1 MNHLNRLFDSIIGRP
16 SHPTDSAD
24 GKPEGSSEST
34 GKLIA
39 EVNKSD
45 KSDKKNRQSTALI
58 EIAAVGILTAAAAH
72 VLSHSVGWLGS
83 LRLQLSQSEHRTWLL
98 PLFGLLGGL
107 LCGLIVRYVA
117 PEITGSGIPQVKG
130 YLRGHQIPMN
140 LRSMIA
146 KLVAGILAL
155 GCGLPLGREGPTV
168 QIGAS
173 LSGMFVS
180 LLSSG
185 EKLKRQFVAAGAG
198 AGLAAAFNAPLA
210 GVIFV
215 VEELVKEV
223 SSSFVITAGL
233 ACFAAA
239 SMSQL
244 LGNHSLDLSSHSDFP
259 VCHFQFEDIPY
270 LFILGIVCG
279 ALGSF
284 FNWLI
289 ILGMKWRV
297 KVFKKN
303 YPLSIGIAGL
313 ICGSTVALLPQS
325 MHNIAGIKYLIIA
338 HNPTLE
344 FACTALAISFLITII
359 SYISGAPGGLFGPS
373 LTIGC
378 ATGYML
384 GATEMGEWA
393 NASNAPDL
401 FALAGMGAFFSA
413 VARVPIT
420 ATVIVFEITRDF
432 NLLLP
437 LLMTTMVAYTVGE
450 KIYSG
455 SLYDRLLDLSATEKQ
470 PDAPRQNIQPATP
483 QP

>member
-1 MNHLNRLFDSIIGRP
+1 MNSLNRLFESIIGKGNCGSGSDSTSSASQNDPVNCSQETRP
-16 SHPTDSAD
+16 QQAPLA
-24 GKPEGSSEST
+24 
-34 GKLIA
+34 
-39 EVNKSD
+39 V
-45 KSDKKNRQSTALI
+45 I
-58 EIAAVGILTAAAAH
+58 EIAAIGALTAAAAF
-72 VLSHSVGWLGS
+72 VLSQSVGWLGG
-83 LRLQLSQSEHRTWLL
+83 LRLELSRSEHRLWVL
-98 PLFGLLGGL
+98 PVFGLVGGV
-107 LCGLIVRYVA
+107 LCGLIVKYVA

-130 YLRGHQIPMN
+130 FLKGQPIRMN
-140 LRSMIA
+140 LRSLVA
-146 KLVAGILAL
+146 KLAAGILSL

-180 LLSSG
+180 LVASG
-185 EKLKRQFVAAGAG
+185 EKLKKHFVAAGAG

-223 SSSFVITAGL
+223 SSTFIITAGL

-239 SMSQL
+239 SMAQL
-244 LGNHSLDLSSHSDFP
+244 LGSHCLDTSSHSDFP
-259 VCHFQFEDIPY
+259 TCDFRFEDIAY
-270 LFILGIVCG
+270 LILLGIVCG
-279 ALGSF
+279 ALGAL

-289 ILGMKWRV
+289 IKGMKL
-297 KVFKKN
+297 KTKFFKDN

-313 ICGSTVALLPQS
+313 ICGFTVALLPQS
-325 MHNIAGIKYLIIA
+325 MHNFAGIKYLIIA
-338 HNPTLE
+338 HTPTLE
-344 FACTALAISFLITII
+344 FACMALAVSFFLTII

-373 LTIGC
+373 LTIG
-378 ATGYML
+378 AAAGYLL
-384 GATEMGEWA
+384 GATELGEWA

-401 FALAGMGAFFSA
+401 FALAGMGAFFSG

-455 SLYDRLLDLSATEKQ
+455 SVYDRLLDLSKKNESLDSVK
-470 PDAPRQNIQPATP
+470 RRELHH
-483 QP
+483 

>member
-1 MNHLNRLFDSIIGRP
+1 MNSLHRLVESLLANCSKQKEAKG
-16 SHPTDSAD
+16 
-24 GKPEGSSEST
+24 SES
-34 GKLIA
+34 A
-39 EVNKSD
+39 E
-45 KSDKKNRQSTALI
+45 QSTPNSPINVI
-58 EIAAVGILTAAAAH
+58 EIVSVGILTAAAAF
-72 VLSHSVGWLGS
+72 VLSKSVGWLGA
-83 LRLQLSQSEHRTWLL
+83 LRIQLSETGNFWVL
-98 PLFGLLGGL
+98 PIFGLVGGV
-107 LCGLIVRYVA
+107 LCGLIVKYIA

-130 YLRGHQIPMN
+130 FLRGHPVRMN
-140 LRSMIA
+140 LVSLLA
-146 KLVAGILAL
+146 KLAAGILSL

-180 LLSSG
+180 LLQCG
-185 EKLKRQFVAAGAG
+185 EKLKRHFIAAGAG

-215 VEELVKEV
+215 VEELVREV
-223 SSSFVITAGL
+223 SSTFVITAGL

-239 SMSQL
+239 TMSDL
-244 LGNHSLDLSSHSDFP
+244 LGNHSLDLSSHTDFP
-259 VCHFQFEDIPY
+259 TCDFRFADIPY
-270 LFILGIVCG
+270 LIVLGIVCG

-289 ILGMKWRV
+289 IKGMVYRTKI
-297 KVFKKN
+297 FKQN
-303 YPLSIGIAGL
+303 FPVSIGLAGL
-313 ICGSTVALLPQS
+313 ICGLTVTLLPER
-325 MHNIAGIKYLIIA
+325 MHNFAGIKYLIIG
-338 HNPTLE
+338 HSPGLQ
-344 FACTALAISFLITII
+344 FAATALCVSFLITII

-373 LTIGC
+373 LTIGA
-378 ATGYML
+378 ATGYLL

-393 NASNAPDL
+393 SASNAPDL
-401 FALAGMGAFFSA
+401 FALAGMGAFFSG

-455 SLYDRLLDLSATEKQ
+455 SVYDRLLDLSANSKSA
-470 PDAPRQNIQPATP
+470 D
-483 QP
+483 

>member
-1 MNHLNRLFDSIIGRP
+1 MNSLKRLFESIVGRGNLDLTSDRNSGLSQGDSHRER
-16 SHPTDSAD
+16 SA
-24 GKPEGSSEST
+24 GGATQQTP
-34 GKLIA
+34 LA
-39 EVNKSD
+39 VV
-45 KSDKKNRQSTALI
+45 
-58 EIAAVGILTAAAAH
+58 EIAAIGALTAAAAF
-72 VLSHSVGWLGS
+72 VLSQSVGWLGA
-83 LRLQLSQSEHRTWLL
+83 LRIQLSQSEHRLWIL
-98 PLFGLLGGL
+98 PLFGLVGGV
-107 LCGLIVRYVA
+107 LCGLIVKFVA

-130 YLRGHQIPMN
+130 FLKGHPIRMN
-140 LRSMIA
+140 LQSLVA
-146 KLVAGILAL
+146 KLAAGILSL

-180 LLSSG
+180 LVSSG
-185 EKLKRQFVAAGAG
+185 EKLKKHFVAAGAG

-223 SSSFVITAGL
+223 SSTFIITAGL

-244 LGNHSLDLSSHSDFP
+244 LGTHSLDTSSHSDFP
-259 VCHFQFEDIPY
+259 ICHFRFEDIPY
-270 LFILGIVCG
+270 LILLGIVCG

-289 ILGMKWRV
+289 IKGMILKT
-297 KVFKKN
+297 KFFKDD
-303 YPLSIGIAGL
+303 YPLSIGLAGL
-313 ICGSTVALLPQS
+313 ICGVTVALLPQS
-325 MHNIAGIKYLIIA
+325 MHNFAGIKYLIIG
-338 HNPTLE
+338 NTPTLD
-344 FACTALAISFLITII
+344 FAGMALAVSFLITII

-373 LTIGC
+373 LTIGA
-378 ATGYML
+378 ATGYLM
-384 GATEMGEWA
+384 GATELGEWA

-401 FALAGMGAFFSA
+401 FALAGMGAFFCG

-450 KIYSG
+450 KIYAG
-455 SLYDRLLDLSATEKQ
+455 SVYDRLLELSE
-470 PDAPRQNIQPATP
+470 NS
-483 QP
+483 

>member
-1 MNHLNRLFDSIIGRP
+1 
-16 SHPTDSAD
+16 
-24 GKPEGSSEST
+24 
-34 GKLIA
+34 
-39 EVNKSD
+39 
-45 KSDKKNRQSTALI
+45 
-58 EIAAVGILTAAAAH
+58 VGILTAAAAH
-72 VLSHSVGWLGS
+72 LLSHSVGWLGA
-83 LRLQLSQSEHRTWLL
+83 LRLQLSQSEHRVWLL
-98 PLFGLLGGL
+98 PLFGMIGGL
-107 LCGLIVRYVA
+107 LCGFIVRYIA

-130 YLRGHQIPMN
+130 FLRGHQIPMN

-146 KLVAGILAL
+146 KLVAGILSL

-223 SSSFVITAGL
+223 SSVFIITAGL

-259 VCHFQFEDIPY
+259 ICHFLFEDIPY

-297 KVFKKN
+297 RIFKNN
-303 YPLSIGIAGL
+303 YPVSIGLAGL
-313 ICGSTVALLPQS
+313 ICGGTIAVLPQS

-344 FACTALAISFLITII
+344 FAGTALAVSFFITII

-384 GATEMGEWA
+384 GATELGEWA
-393 NASNAPDL
+393 NAANAPDL
-401 FALAGMGAFFSA
+401 FALAGMGAFFSG

-455 SLYDRLLDLSATEKQ
+455 SLYDRLLDLSTNEKPVSNEQ
-470 PDAPRQNIQPATP
+470 PPP
-483 QP
+483 QPQPQPQP